1 MKEKQNCSND
11 LYSTA
16 VLTLSP
22 LGVPK
27 KDLFLF
33 ISLHLNPLYTNF
45 RIDILPKFFCIF
57 PKGLTKRISTPI
69 HSFLSHRSFFNILIT
84 SQFNS
89 VLILLG
95 EIGSQSLL
103 IGVKGFLSIKVIK
116 IMEFGLGDF
125 FFYLI
130 PNSRRKSYK
139 ECDRDLIFGYF
150 GTKGKGTILCPNII
164 GSLCLCY
171 TAS

>member
-1 MKEKQNCSND
+1 M
-11 LYSTA
+11 YSIT

-33 ISLHLNPLYTNF
+33 ISQHLNPLYANF

-57 PKGLTKRISTPI
+57 SKGLTKRISSLI

-84 SQFNS
+84 SRFNS

-95 EIGSQSLL
+95 EIGSQSFL
-103 IGVKGFLSIKVIK
+103 IGG
-116 IMEFGLGDF
+116 
-125 FFYLI
+125 
-130 PNSRRKSYK
+130 
-139 ECDRDLIFGYF
+139 
-150 GTKGKGTILCPNII
+150 
-164 GSLCLCY
+164 
-171 TAS
+171 